1 MISLQSG
8 RDLPRRP
15 ELLQPRLD
23 LRDQPRTPR
32 ELRRFRPPRAPRR
45 PALSPHRPIAPPTTP
60 GPDLPAHRRGRTP
73 QHPGNRPTRL
83 PSRDPTTDPLSLPR
97 RKPEPRMRSPP
108 LQQHRRIPSPL
119 DRPDRNPELRRN
131 PSQPHILPSPRSNP
145 RTLIRPHHPIRLTN
159 TPTLRHQISNLSTQ
173 NTNHVALTDG
183 HHPCHTWVY
192 VKVRPGETN
201 CRVLQV
207 VSRVSLLPPG
217 RLAHASTS
225 PTIRPI
231 ARHPSRISRPPRS
244 HPPNSQRLTR

>member
-183 HHPCHTWVY
+183 HHPCPKCTLRHGLAEIALMTCCADSPVWPAGV
-192 VKVRPGETN
+192 ETE
-201 CRVLQV
+201 RTP
-207 VSRVSLLPPG
+207 SHKPSDREMISFWISLVPP
-217 RLAHASTS
+217 
-225 PTIRPI
+225 
-231 ARHPSRISRPPRS
+231 
-244 HPPNSQRLTR
+244 